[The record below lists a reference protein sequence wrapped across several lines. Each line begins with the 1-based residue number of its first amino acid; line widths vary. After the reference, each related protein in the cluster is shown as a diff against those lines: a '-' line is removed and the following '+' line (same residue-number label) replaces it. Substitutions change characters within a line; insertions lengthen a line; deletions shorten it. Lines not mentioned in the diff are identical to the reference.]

1 MTVAGIVSQTFV
13 ERHVH
18 FIGGLHLEF
27 PWLPASQ
34 SITDSCFW
42 DRALLTIGAAD
53 FCVCTAFM
61 EPQKKVHQGVFV

>member
-1 MTVAGIVSQTFV
+1 MTVAGIVSRTFV
-13 ERHVH
+13 ERLVH
-18 FIGGLHLEF
+18 FIWGLRLEF

-61 EPQKKVHQGVFV
+61 EPQKKSPSGCVC